1 MHVLKTKHSIAKKKK
16 MFFQVFQIKNKKKK
30 KENKAMLH

>member
-16 MFFQVFQIKNKKKK
+16 MIFPEREREIKKKK